1 MCFQIPFVPNLL
13 QPQSPMMHPVSGSTT
28 ASTQRRAKPKGRP
41 PYRSYSTQKSRAFYS
56 SSRKR
61 RRSVSPASSVE
72 SISSLSSL
80 SSAPASPSRDA
91 PSPAPSDAS
100 VTIVD
105 VVPSAKEG
113 VSLKRAV
120 KTQDYMQEMYRSF
133 RRRKRP
139 RLARTCREILEE
151 CLKLTRDIN
160 DKEYL
165 KVLHRRLKKV
175 TQIISHILKFPVIS
189 MCNYFLLP
197 VNEVGG
203 RKCFHR
209 WRGWVGISD
218 TRSLLVEYIWYQVP
232 SGVGMFGGGY
242 VIGDGY
248 AQGAGYVQGWLCL
261 GDGYVQAR
269 GWVPLPPPKS
279 WDLGY
284 SRQAGVVRILLECF
298 LVNNR
303 FSAGTII

>member
-13 QPQSPMMHPVSGSTT
+13 QPKSPIMQPVSGSTT
-28 ASTQRRAKPKGRP
+28 ASSQRGAKPKGRP
-41 PYRSYSTQKSRAFYS
+41 PYRSYSTLKNRAS

-61 RRSVSPASSVE
+61 RRSVSPASSIE

-105 VVPSAKEG
+105 VVPSTKEG
-113 VSLKRAV
+113 ATMKRAV

-139 RLARTCREILEE
+139 RLARKCREILEE
-151 CLKLTRDIN
+151 CVKLTRDIN

-175 TQIISHILKFPVIS
+175 TQIISHIS
-189 MCNYFLLP
+189 
-197 VNEVGG
+197 
-203 RKCFHR
+203 
-209 WRGWVGISD
+209 
-218 TRSLLVEYIWYQVP
+218 
-232 SGVGMFGGGY
+232 
-242 VIGDGY
+242 
-248 AQGAGYVQGWLCL
+248 
-261 GDGYVQAR
+261 
-269 GWVPLPPPKS
+269 
-279 WDLGY
+279 
-284 SRQAGVVRILLECF
+284 
-298 LVNNR
+298 
-303 FSAGTII
+303 